1 MNCARV
7 AGNMMI
13 DDAKMG
19 GMTPDVLILSG
30 RCVVCPPYIF
40 LPTIRFAY
48 CTGMR
53 RCPVSMNTMTP
64 TTATMKTARKIT
76 ARIPISPV
84 DTSRKVLITPSGPRQ
99 TMPAKMMSEMPLPI
113 PRSVICSPSHMMK
126 AVPAVS
132 VMTVMRRKP
141 QPGIM
146 TMEAPVGP
154 AMFSRPTAIP
164 KPWMRERSTVP

>member
-1 MNCARV
+1 MNWARV

-19 GMTPDVLILSG
+19 GMTPDVLILRG

-40 LPTIRFAY
+40 RPTILLAY
-48 CTGMR
+48 CTGIR
-53 RCPVSMNTMTP
+53 RCPVSMKTMAP
-64 TTATMKTARKIT
+64 TTAIMNRARKIT
-76 ARIPISPV
+76 ARMPISPV
-84 DTSRKVLITPSGPRQ
+84 DMSRKVLKTPSGPRQ
-99 TMPAKMMSEMPLPI
+99 TIPAKMISEIPFPI

-141 QPGIM
+141 QPGVI

-154 AMFSRPTAIP
+154 AMFSRPTAMP
-164 KPWMRERSTVP
+164 KPWMRDSSTVP